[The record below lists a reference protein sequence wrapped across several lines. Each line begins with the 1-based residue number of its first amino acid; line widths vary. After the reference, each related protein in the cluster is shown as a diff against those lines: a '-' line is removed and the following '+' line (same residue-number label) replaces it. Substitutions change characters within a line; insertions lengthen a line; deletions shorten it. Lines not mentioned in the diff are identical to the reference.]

1 MKIGKL
7 IVIEGASDG
16 IGKTT
21 QIEKLKTHLEADG
34 AKIASHHFPTYYSYQ
49 GKGVEKYLAGEY
61 GTPEELSPYF
71 INNLYAYDRA
81 VTWRVKLKDLYRKGR
96 TILLDRYTTSSL
108 IYQSALIE
116 GREAKKNFLDFV
128 IDFEYNKLGIQ
139 QPDVVVFL
147 YAPLE
152 LVTKMRKAR
161 TENEGIAND
170 IHERNL
176 AYLQKVYD
184 NAMFVAKYLGW
195 TMINCAT
202 KDAKKMRSVDS
213 IHKEIY
219 EKITSITEKHV

>member
-16 IGKTT
+16 IGKST
-21 QIEKLKTHLEADG
+21 QIDQLKSHLEADG
-34 AKIASHHFPTYYSYQ
+34 AKIVSHHFPTYYSYQ

-116 GREAKKNFLDFV
+116 GKENKKNFLDFV

-139 QPDVVVFL
+139 QPDIVIFL
-147 YAPLE
+147 HAPFE
-152 LVTKMRKAR
+152 LVTKMRQAR
-161 TENEGIAND
+161 SENEGITND
-170 IHERNL
+170 IHERDL
-176 AYLQKVYD
+176 KFLQKVYE

-202 KDAKKMRSVDS
+202 QDGKKMRSINS

-219 EKITSITEKHV
+219 EKVITANNK